1 MDADESMG
9 MQTRGA
15 IVAGRAKSN
24 VSEVPGFRP
33 YETLPTLINRVA
45 EKIVAIGNSD
55 YEPLGLNVRGA
66 RVMLALDG
74 HNSLRVYELIER
86 CGIEPSTFSHL
97 LNRLARL
104 GYVTRTRPQDDNR
117 AVLVSLTPAG
127 KKIVRQCTEIVAR
140 HHALLASPLT
150 AKEVETLKDLCN
162 KIFRSL

>member
-1 MDADESMG
+1 MA
-9 MQTRGA
+9 
-15 IVAGRAKSN
+15 AKAKPTMSKT
-24 VSEVPGFRP
+24 PGFRP

-45 EKIVAIGNSD
+45 EKIVAIGNAD

-74 HNSLRVYELIER
+74 HRSLRVYELIDR

-104 GYVTRTRPQDDNR
+104 GYVTRTRPEDDNR

-127 KKIVRQCTEIVAR
+127 KRVVRQCTETVAR
-140 HHALLASPLT
+140 HHAMLANPLT
-150 AKEVETLKDLCN
+150 PKEVETLKNLCF